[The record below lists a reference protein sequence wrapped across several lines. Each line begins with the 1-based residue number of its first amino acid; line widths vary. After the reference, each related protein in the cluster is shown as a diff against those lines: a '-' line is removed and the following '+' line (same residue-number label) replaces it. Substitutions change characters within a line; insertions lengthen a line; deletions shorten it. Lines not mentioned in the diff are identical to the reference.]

1 MRPDLNSRPWS
12 NPALPLSSV
21 TWCSAVSF
29 PRGAG
34 ASSVPAVWHS
44 GSQSGVRHDVPR
56 GFLPSSRR
64 RALPPSTHPTPSCVT
79 SRPLVNRPLVG
90 KSGRGCSCSERG
102 RGSDRNWGQCVSNV
116 HRPHDCQC
124 HGHSR
129 TRPGHC
135 SADRPTELQT
145 FITFHNFLTFLYW
158 QVKVGGW
165 HLLRWNET
173 KIVITQP
180 KRINSIKCCAICQS
194 CGHAV
199 QNMKQWIQALA
210 FFAGGQSCVSG
221 RGQLKWNINRNITI
235 F

>member
-1 MRPDLNSRPWS
+1 M
-12 NPALPLSSV
+12 
-21 TWCSAVSF
+21 
-29 PRGAG
+29 
-34 ASSVPAVWHS
+34 
-44 GSQSGVRHDVPR
+44 PR

-135 SADRPTELQT
+135 SADRPTELQA
-145 FITFHNFLTFLYW
+145 FITFPNFLTFLYW

-165 HLLRWNET
+165 HLLRFMRLRSSSPSQTDQLYQVIWYLPIVRACSSEYET
-173 KIVITQP
+173 VNTSSGMFCRGAVLR
-180 KRINSIKCCAICQS
+180 KRKRAIKME
-194 CGHAV
+194 H
-199 QNMKQWIQALA
+199 
-210 FFAGGQSCVSG
+210 
-221 RGQLKWNINRNITI
+221 
-235 F
+235 